1 MSQPASA
8 RESPPR
14 PCPCHARAPPI
25 ALALFAR
32 PRPRRGARTGGAPA
46 ARLVAP
52 LLNAAR
58 PLPPRHPRLARSIAS
73 LSPALGRVG
82 GASTLHDQEPPRA
95 HRGVQVRRAA
105 RADVERGGAD
115 VATEVRR
122 CLVVREAEET
132 DERWR
137 VSRASLSTSA
147 RARSKTSGLQ
157 GGRHVRS
164 PRRTVASPV
173 GRRGGRR
180 HERGVSSVR
189 HAAPPRAPAR

>member
-1 MSQPASA
+1 M
-8 RESPPR
+8 RV
-14 PCPCHARAPPI
+14 
-25 ALALFAR
+25 
-32 PRPRRGARTGGAPA
+32 PRRSRSPCLPAPA
-46 ARLVAP
+46 RDAERGREV
-52 LLNAAR
+52 
-58 PLPPRHPRLARSIAS
+58 LPPLDSSLLSSTPRVLSLPVAPRLARSIAS
-73 LSPALGRVG
+73 LSPAPGRVG
-82 GASTLHDQEPPRA
+82 GAGALHDQEPPRA

-122 CLVVREAEET
+122 CLVVREAEKT

-180 HERGVSSVR
+180 HDRGVSSVR